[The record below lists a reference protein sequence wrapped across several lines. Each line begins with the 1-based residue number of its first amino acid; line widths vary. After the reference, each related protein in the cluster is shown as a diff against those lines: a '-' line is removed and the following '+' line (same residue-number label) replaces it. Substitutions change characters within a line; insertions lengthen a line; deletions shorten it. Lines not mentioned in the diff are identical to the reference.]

1 MAKKRRD
8 MTHSTNSIAKLAA
21 LTVLAALL
29 CVAQMATLWKS
40 HHDQGVAAKGFEVG
54 LAQVIE
60 WERGSTAGV
69 HAPKNSDDVPAIF
82 HSAHAGHHQAKRH
95 FFRAGV
101 NLASDAAP
109 QLALPGVRA
118 PPSYAFS
125 A

>member
-1 MAKKRRD
+1 MAMQSRD
-8 MTHSTNSIAKLAA
+8 MTHSTNNIAKLAA
-21 LTVLAALL
+21 LTVLAAVL
-29 CVAQMATLWKS
+29 CVAQVATLWKS
-40 HHDQGVAAKGFEVG
+40 HNDHGVAAKGFEVG

-69 HAPKNSDDVPAIF
+69 HTPKNSDDVPAIF
-82 HSAHAGHHQAKRH
+82 HSAHPGHHQAKRH

-109 QLALPGVRA
+109 QLTLPGVRA
-118 PPSYAFS
+118 PPSYALS